1 MQVAAERRQLCRFA
15 VDLGQIALKLSDM
28 YGTSVEKGYVPAI
41 SSFFLNRADW

>member
-28 YGTSVEKGYVPAI
+28 YGTSVEKGSVSVI
-41 SSFFLNRADW
+41 SFFFLDVAD